1 MQPPKRARRAPN
13 NDIVTL
19 DNGVRSSNRQSR
31 NEAPAA
37 CIALVLALLATGC
50 WSQNLAQADPE
61 GLAALDET
69 TFRCAVQPILQRE
82 CSYLGCHGR
91 EEMPLRVY
99 GVGALRLE
107 EGRTSAGR
115 ARPLTSAEEHANF
128 LSAQGQS
135 FHTPPER
142 NQLVLKGLPSRAGGY
157 AHVGGVI
164 WSGLDDPRVHIILG
178 WLCGQAGGCA
188 AQDGG
193 P

>member
-1 MQPPKRARRAPN
+1 MGPPKRARRAPN

-19 DNGVRSSNRQSR
+19 DNSVRSSNRQSR
-31 NEAPAA
+31 KEAPTKLV
-37 CIALVLALLATGC
+37 ALFLALLASGC
-50 WSQNLAQADPE
+50 GSQNLAQPDPG
-61 GLAALDET
+61 GLAALDEP
-69 TFRCAVQPILQRE
+69 TFRCAVEPILQRE

-91 EEMPLRVY
+91 EGMPLRLY

-107 EGRTSAGR
+107 EGKTSAGR
-115 ARPLTSAEEHANF
+115 ARPLSDGEQHANF
-128 LSAQGQS
+128 LSALGQS
-135 FHTPPER
+135 FHTPAPR

-164 WSGLDDPRVHIILG
+164 WSGLDDPRVQIILG
-178 WLCGQAGGCA
+178 WLSGQAGGCA